1 MKEIGMRV
9 PSLLRPGRERDTAAA
24 SMISIL

>member
-9 PSLLRPGRERDTAAA
+9 PSLLRPGRERDRTAA
-24 SMISIL
+24 SLISIL